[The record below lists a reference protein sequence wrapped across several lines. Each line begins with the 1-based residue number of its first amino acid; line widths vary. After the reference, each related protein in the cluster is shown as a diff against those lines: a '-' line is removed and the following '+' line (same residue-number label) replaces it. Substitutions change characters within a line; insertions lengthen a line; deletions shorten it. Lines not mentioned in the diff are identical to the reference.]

1 VDPSIK
7 PRMRIVCG
15 EVRQGRRYLILQ
27 RRADGTQPLQ
37 WQFPGGRV
45 RPGESDHGALLRTFR
60 ERLDCRPVIVGE
72 PLLQVTHEYAD
83 YELTLV
89 LYRCDLG
96 GQECSPRTGQALA
109 WISKEEFDGYDLLAA
124 DRRTAELL
132 AMRDVT
138 TNQLSLDSVLDPNT
152 ESALVV
158 PVEPASDAQGG
169 HGRQF
174 IVKVA
179 NTPEEIRALQA
190 LRFQVFY
197 DEMHAKADPALARL
211 KLDMD
216 IWDTVAEHLI
226 VLQRLPDQ
234 PDRAMMAGTLRLIR
248 GERLPPGLSF
258 YTAQSFDLSPILS
271 NFSRVVEIGR
281 FCVARHLRGGR
292 VILMLWN
299 QLTDF
304 VNAHETQALFGC
316 GSFHGTDPQEHRAVF
331 SELYQT
337 RLVPERFRPRV
348 TVPNHIALE
357 QFAANPEGLPTKSE
371 LPPLIRS
378 YLRLGAQVSDAAV
391 IDEQFNT
398 VYVCIVLILDA
409 ERMAQQQ
416 TSLAKGWAPL
426 KEKVRETTS

>member
-1 VDPSIK
+1 MDPSIK

-15 EVRQGRRYLILQ
+15 EVRQDGRYLILQ
-27 RRADGTQPLQ
+27 RRADGTLPLQ

-45 RPGESDHGALLRTFR
+45 RPGESDHEALYRSFQ
-60 ERLDCRPVIVGE
+60 ERLGCRPQIVGE

-83 YELTLV
+83 YDLTLV

-96 GQECSPRTGQALA
+96 GQEYRADRVQALA
-109 WISKEEFDGYDLLAA
+109 WISKEEFDGYELLAA

-132 AMRDVT
+132 SMRDVT

-158 PVEPASDAQGG
+158 PIEPASDAQEP

-179 NTPEEIRALQA
+179 STREEIRALQA

-197 DEMHAKADPALARL
+197 DEMHAKADPTLARL

-234 PDRAMMAGTLRLIR
+234 KDRAMVVGTLRLVR
-248 GERLPPGLSF
+248 RERLLPGLSF
-258 YTAQSFDLSPILS
+258 YTAQSFDLSPLLAS
-271 NFSRVVEIGR
+271 FDRVVEVGR

-304 VNAHETQALFGC
+304 VNTHETQALFGC
-316 GSFHGTDPQEHRAVF
+316 GSFHGTDPQEHQAVF
-331 SELYQT
+331 AELYRT
-337 RLVPERFRPRV
+337 RLVPEQFRPRV
-348 TVPNHIALE
+348 TVPNHVALE
-357 QFAANPEGLPTKSE
+357 QFAASTEGPPAKSE

-378 YLRLGAQVSDAAV
+378 YLRLGAQVSDAAI

-409 ERMAQQQ
+409 ERMSQQQ

-426 KEKVRETTS
+426 KEKVRETT